1 MAENSSPSISFDGYD
16 QAQRI
21 GEGGM
26 ASVWKAR
33 QISLDRWVAIKVLAP
48 EQCSEDE
55 DIDRFQSEAR
65 IVAKMNHPAIVQVYD
80 AFYRND
86 RFCFVMEYVDGYT
99 VGSWLQNRGYLSQEE
114 CLFVASGVAEAL
126 DYAWDKQGLIHC
138 DIKPENIMID
148 IDGSVKVTDFGLSK
162 SLRSQQT
169 RHSQDGVYVFGT
181 PAYISPEQATGT
193 KELSM
198 QTDMYSMGASLYHM
212 CTGKRLFAESSV
224 EEVMESQVNGQ
235 YTDPLELNTNLS
247 PFFCDFLER
256 LLCKDRNDRYTDWKE
271 VKADID
277 NLRQSRPLAFC
288 EINPSNTKSTL
299 RRSPLRDAARHDLL
313 KKLRIDKRRPTRPAD
328 SATTPKPKHK
338 LGVEIIVGDELH
350 PQSAP
355 QENKTYAELLKQMVS
370 AVSTL
375 VKNNRAVRIAIV
387 SVVTLVVLIGFAV
400 QVKNAENCRKQTFTK
415 AVEAETTEIDNF
427 FRVHPNEYVKT
438 ISRYD
443 ALLAELGKPCHSG
456 LKMSVQAKRDAIC
469 RARDKNIELIM
480 KNLRDEVRPL
490 IEDRQYGKAAS
501 VVLDYDGDLAQE
513 TLVERTRMADMF
525 TEQGSLYSK
534 SRHPE
539 P

>member
-65 IVAKMNHPAIVQVYD
+65 IVAKMNHPSIVQVYD

-181 PAYISPEQATGT
+181 PAYISPEQATAT

-198 QTDMYSMGASLYHM
+198 QADMYSLGASLYHM

-256 LLCKDRNDRYTDWKE
+256 LLCKNRNDRYKDWKE

-288 EINPSNTKSTL
+288 EINPVTTKSTI
-299 RRSPLRDAARHDLL
+299 RRSPLRDAARNDLL
-313 KKLRIDKRRPTRPAD
+313 KKNHLDKRRPSRPTD
-328 SATTPKPKHK
+328 NTPPPKPKHK
-338 LGVEIIVGDELH
+338 LDVEIVVGNAPTPQPTSP
-350 PQSAP
+350 PQSYLRLVN
-355 QENKTYAELLKQMVS
+355 QFLTSVTDRFRKSRTVRITF
-370 AVSTL
+370 VST
-375 VKNNRAVRIAIV
+375 
-387 SVVTLVVLIGFAV
+387 VTLVVLFAFALCM
-400 QVKNAENCRKQTFTK
+400 KHADTTRKCNFAK
-415 AVEAETTEIDNF
+415 AVEREMVDIDSF
-427 FRVHPNEYVKT
+427 FRIHPTEYGKA

-443 ALLAELGKPCHSG
+443 EILNELRSPCHAS
-456 LKMSVQAKRDAIC
+456 LKMRIKAKRDTLC
-469 RARDKNIELIM
+469 LARDASIELVM

-490 IEDRQYGKAAS
+490 IEERQYGKAAS
-501 VVLDYDGDLAQE
+501 VVMSYNGDLANE
-513 TLVERTRMADMF
+513 TLVERTRMADMY
-525 TEQGSLYSK
+525 TEQGLLNSK
-534 SRHPE
+534 SRLP
-539 P
+539 